1 MMMKM
6 TYRKRVLQIALPAMA
21 ENVLQ
26 MLMGVIDNYFVAH
39 ISLAAVSG
47 VAIANNIITL
57 YQALFI
63 AMGSAISS
71 LLARSIGQ
79 GDEGRELKYMADA
92 IMLTLLLSIFIGLLN
107 LVFGRPILVALGA
120 RSQVLGNGYSY
131 LLVVGGL
138 MVALAMLTTLGAI
151 VRVKGLAKIPMH
163 VSLLTTIL
171 NALMS
176 GLSIYVFD
184 LGVLGVA
191 WSTVLSRWIGI
202 MILASFLPMRAII
215 RKIKVRLNLEMLSL
229 ALPAAGERI
238 MMRLGDLFI
247 LMIVV
252 HLGTRIVAGN
262 AIGESISQFNYMPGM
277 AVATATL
284 IPIAQFL
291 GSQKDDDIEPFV
303 KEAFKLSTIIMVIFS
318 LFIFLLSSTLIA
330 YFTEDKIASNAARVV
345 LFFSMISAPA
355 TSGTLVYTA
364 VWQGLG
370 NSKLPFYATT
380 IGMWFVRILLGY
392 FLAIQLRLGLE
403 GVWLATA
410 MDNSSRWFI
419 LKRQFDK
426 REKFQV
432 N

>member
-1 MMMKM
+1 M
-6 TYRKRVLQIALPAMA
+6 TYRKRILQIALPAMA

-131 LLVVGGL
+131 LLVVGGQ

-215 RKIKVRLNLEMLSL
+215 RKMKVRLNLEMLSL

-419 LKRQFDK
+419 LKGQFDK
-426 REKFQV
+426 REKFQA

>member
-1 MMMKM
+1 MVMKM
-6 TYRKRVLQIALPAMA
+6 TYRKRILQIALPAMA

-39 ISLAAVSG
+39 TSLAAVSG

-131 LLVVGGL
+131 LLVVGGQ

-215 RKIKVRLNLEMLSL
+215 RKMKVRLNLEMLSL

-410 MDNSSRWFI
+410 MDNSSRWII

-426 REKFQV
+426 REKFQA

>member
-1 MMMKM
+1 MVMKM
-6 TYRKRVLQIALPAMA
+6 TYRKRILQIALPAMA

-79 GDEGRELKYMADA
+79 RDEGRELKYMADA

-131 LLVVGGL
+131 LLVVGGQ

-163 VSLLTTIL
+163 VSLLTTIS

-202 MILASFLPMRAII
+202 MILASFLPMGAII
-215 RKIKVRLNLEMLSL
+215 RKMKVRLNLEMLSL

-426 REKFQV
+426 REKFQA

>member
-1 MMMKM
+1 MVMKM
-6 TYRKRVLQIALPAMA
+6 TYRKRILQIALPAMA

-131 LLVVGGL
+131 LLVVGGQ

-215 RKIKVRLNLEMLSL
+215 RKMKVRLNLEMLSL

-419 LKRQFDK
+419 LKGQFDK
-426 REKFQV
+426 REKFQA

>member
-1 MMMKM
+1 MVMKM
-6 TYRKRVLQIALPAMA
+6 TYRKRILQIALPAMA

-131 LLVVGGL
+131 LLVVGGQ

-191 WSTVLSRWIGI
+191 CSTVLSRWIGI

-215 RKIKVRLNLEMLSL
+215 RKMKVRLNLEMLSL

-410 MDNSSRWFI
+410 MDNTSRWFI

>member
-1 MMMKM
+1 MVMKM
-6 TYRKRVLQIALPAMA
+6 TYRKRILQIALPAMA

-131 LLVVGGL
+131 LLVVVGQ

-202 MILASFLPMRAII
+202 MILASFLPMGAII
-215 RKIKVRLNLEMLSL
+215 RKMKVRLNLEMLSL

-364 VWQGLG
+364 VWQGFG

-426 REKFQV
+426 REKFQA

>member
-1 MMMKM
+1 MVMKM
-6 TYRKRVLQIALPAMA
+6 TYRKRILQIALPAMA

-131 LLVVGGL
+131 LLVVGGQ

-215 RKIKVRLNLEMLSL
+215 RKMKVRLNLEMLSL

-252 HLGTRIVAGN
+252 HLGTSIVAGN

-410 MDNSSRWFI
+410 MDNSSRWII

-426 REKFQV
+426 REKFQA

>member
-1 MMMKM
+1 MVMKM
-6 TYRKRVLQIALPAMA
+6 TYRKRILQIALPAMA

-131 LLVVGGL
+131 LLVVGGQ

-202 MILASFLPMRAII
+202 MILASFLPMGAII
-215 RKIKVRLNLEMLSL
+215 RKMKVRLNLEMLSL

-303 KEAFKLSTIIMVIFS
+303 KEAFKLSSIIMVIFS

-426 REKFQV
+426 REKFQA

>member
-1 MMMKM
+1 MVMKM
-6 TYRKRVLQIALPAMA
+6 TYRQRILQIALPAMA

-176 GLSIYVFD
+176 GLAIYVFD

-215 RKIKVRLNLEMLSL
+215 RKMKVRLNLEMLSL

-410 MDNSSRWFI
+410 MDNTSRWFI

-426 REKFQV
+426 REKFQA

>member
-1 MMMKM
+1 MVMKM
-6 TYRKRVLQIALPAMA
+6 TYRKRILQIALPAMA

-57 YQALFI
+57 YQAFFI

-131 LLVVGGL
+131 LLVVGGQ

-202 MILASFLPMRAII
+202 MILASFLPMGAII
-215 RKIKVRLNLEMLSL
+215 RKMKVRLNLEMLSL

-303 KEAFKLSTIIMVIFS
+303 KEAFKLSTIIIVIFS

-426 REKFQV
+426 REKFQA

>member
-1 MMMKM
+1 MVMKM
-6 TYRKRVLQIALPAMA
+6 TYRKRILQIALPAMA

-131 LLVVGGL
+131 LLVVGGQ

-202 MILASFLPMRAII
+202 MILASFLPMGAII
-215 RKIKVRLNLEMLSL
+215 RKMKVRLNLEMLSL

-303 KEAFKLSTIIMVIFS
+303 KEAFKLSTIMMVIFS

-426 REKFQV
+426 REKFQA

>member
-1 MMMKM
+1 MVMKM
-6 TYRKRVLQIALPAMA
+6 TYRKRILQIALPAMA

-131 LLVVGGL
+131 LLVVGGQ

-202 MILASFLPMRAII
+202 MILASFLPMGAII
-215 RKIKVRLNLEMLSL
+215 RKMKVRLNLEMLSL

-330 YFTEDKIASNAARVV
+330 YFTEDKISSNAARVV

-426 REKFQV
+426 REKFQA

>member
-1 MMMKM
+1 M
-6 TYRKRVLQIALPAMA
+6 TYRKRILQIALPAMA

-120 RSQVLGNGYSY
+120 RSQVLGNSYSY
-131 LLVVGGL
+131 LLVVGGQ
-138 MVALAMLTTLGAI
+138 MVALAMLITLGAI

-215 RKIKVRLNLEMLSL
+215 RKMKVRLNLEMLSL

-426 REKFQV
+426 REKFQA

>member
-1 MMMKM
+1 MVMKM
-6 TYRKRVLQIALPAMA
+6 TYRKRILQIALPAMA

-131 LLVVGGL
+131 LLVVGGQ

-202 MILASFLPMRAII
+202 MILASFLPMGAII
-215 RKIKVRLNLEMLSL
+215 RKMKVRLNLEMLSL

-426 REKFQV
+426 REKYQA

>member
-1 MMMKM
+1 MVMKM
-6 TYRKRVLQIALPAMA
+6 TYRKRILQIALPAMA
-21 ENVLQ
+21 EYVLQ

-131 LLVVGGL
+131 LLVVGGQ

-202 MILASFLPMRAII
+202 MILASFLPMGAII
-215 RKIKVRLNLEMLSL
+215 RKMKVRLNLEMLSL

-364 VWQGLG
+364 VWQGFG

-426 REKFQV
+426 REKFQA

>member
-1 MMMKM
+1 MMMIM
-6 TYRKRVLQIALPAMA
+6 TYRKRILQIALPAMA

-131 LLVVGGL
+131 LLVVGGQ

-202 MILASFLPMRAII
+202 MILASFLPMGAII
-215 RKIKVRLNLEMLSL
+215 RKMKVRLNLEMLSL

-419 LKRQFDK
+419 LKGQFDK
-426 REKFQV
+426 REKFQA

>member
-1 MMMKM
+1 MVMKM
-6 TYRKRVLQIALPAMA
+6 TYRKRILQIALPAMA

-131 LLVVGGL
+131 LLVVGGQ

-215 RKIKVRLNLEMLSL
+215 RKMKVRLNLEMLSL

-318 LFIFLLSSTLIA
+318 LFIFLLSYTLIA

-410 MDNSSRWFI
+410 MDNSSRWII

-426 REKFQV
+426 REKFQA

>member
-1 MMMKM
+1 MVMKM
-6 TYRKRVLQIALPAMA
+6 TYRKRILQIALPAMA

-131 LLVVGGL
+131 LLVVGGQ

-202 MILASFLPMRAII
+202 MILASFLPMGAII
-215 RKIKVRLNLEMLSL
+215 RKMKVRLNLEMLSL

-419 LKRQFDK
+419 LERQFDK
-426 REKFQV
+426 REKFQA

>member
-6 TYRKRVLQIALPAMA
+6 TYRKRILQIALPAMA

-39 ISLAAVSG
+39 ISLAVVSG

-370 NSKLPFYATT
+370 NSKLPFYVTT

-426 REKFQV
+426 REKFQA

>member
-1 MMMKM
+1 MVMKM
-6 TYRKRVLQIALPAMA
+6 TYRKRILQIALPAMA

-131 LLVVGGL
+131 LLVVGGQ

-202 MILASFLPMRAII
+202 MILASFLPMGAII
-215 RKIKVRLNLEMLSL
+215 RKMKVRLNLEMLSL
-229 ALPAAGERI
+229 ALPVAGERI

-426 REKFQV
+426 REKFQA

>member
-1 MMMKM
+1 MVMKM
-6 TYRKRVLQIALPAMA
+6 TYRKRILQIALPAMA

-131 LLVVGGL
+131 LLVVGGQ

-215 RKIKVRLNLEMLSL
+215 RKMKVRLNLEMLSL

-318 LFIFLLSSTLIA
+318 LFIFLLSFTLIA

-426 REKFQV
+426 REKFQA

>member
-1 MMMKM
+1 MVMKM
-6 TYRKRVLQIALPAMA
+6 TYRKRILQIALPAMA

-107 LVFGRPILVALGA
+107 LVFRRPILVALGA

-131 LLVVGGL
+131 LLVVGGQ

-202 MILASFLPMRAII
+202 MILASFLPMGAII
-215 RKIKVRLNLEMLSL
+215 RKMKVRLNLEMLSL

-318 LFIFLLSSTLIA
+318 LFIFLVSSTLIA

-426 REKFQV
+426 REKFQA

>member
-1 MMMKM
+1 MVMKM
-6 TYRKRVLQIALPAMA
+6 TYRKRILQIALPAMA

-131 LLVVGGL
+131 LLVVGGQ

-202 MILASFLPMRAII
+202 MILASFLPMGAII
-215 RKIKVRLNLEMLSL
+215 RKKKVRLNLEMLSL

-426 REKFQV
+426 REKFQA

>member
-1 MMMKM
+1 MVMKM
-6 TYRKRVLQIALPAMA
+6 TYRKRILQIALPAMA

-131 LLVVGGL
+131 LLVVGGQ

-151 VRVKGLAKIPMH
+151 VRAKGLAKIPMH

-202 MILASFLPMRAII
+202 MILASFLPMGAII
-215 RKIKVRLNLEMLSL
+215 RKMKVRLNLEMLSL

-419 LKRQFDK
+419 LKGQFDK
-426 REKFQV
+426 REKFQA

>member
-6 TYRKRVLQIALPAMA
+6 TYRKRILQIALPAMA

-131 LLVVGGL
+131 LLVVGGQ

-202 MILASFLPMRAII
+202 MILASFLPMGAII
-215 RKIKVRLNLEMLSL
+215 RKMKVRLNLEMLSL

-330 YFTEDKIASNAARVV
+330 YFTEDKIASNAAGVV

-426 REKFQV
+426 REKFQA

>member
-1 MMMKM
+1 MVMKM
-6 TYRKRVLQIALPAMA
+6 TYRKRILQIALPAMA

-131 LLVVGGL
+131 LLVVGGQ

-202 MILASFLPMRAII
+202 MILASFLPMGAII
-215 RKIKVRLNLEMLSL
+215 RKMKVRLNLEMLSL

-291 GSQKDDDIEPFV
+291 GSQKDDDIESFV

-426 REKFQV
+426 REKFQA

>member
-1 MMMKM
+1 MVMKM
-6 TYRKRVLQIALPAMA
+6 TYRKRILQIALPAMA
-21 ENVLQ
+21 ENVLH

-131 LLVVGGL
+131 LLVVGGQ

-202 MILASFLPMRAII
+202 MILASFLPMGAII
-215 RKIKVRLNLEMLSL
+215 RKMKVRLNLEMLSL

-410 MDNSSRWFI
+410 MDNSSRWII

-426 REKFQV
+426 REKFQA

>member
-1 MMMKM
+1 MVMKM
-6 TYRKRVLQIALPAMA
+6 TYRKRILQIALPAMA

-131 LLVVGGL
+131 LLVVGGQ

-202 MILASFLPMRAII
+202 MILASFLPMGAII
-215 RKIKVRLNLEMLSL
+215 RKMKVRLNLEMLSL

-284 IPIAQFL
+284 IPIAQFV

-380 IGMWFVRILLGY
+380 IGMWFIRILLGY

>member
-1 MMMKM
+1 MKM
-6 TYRKRVLQIALPAMA
+6 TYRKRILQIALPAMA

-131 LLVVGGL
+131 LLVVGGQ

-202 MILASFLPMRAII
+202 MILASFLPMGAII
-215 RKIKVRLNLEMLSL
+215 RKMKVRLNLEMLSL

-364 VWQGLG
+364 VWQGFG

-426 REKFQV
+426 REKFQA

>member
-1 MMMKM
+1 M
-6 TYRKRVLQIALPAMA
+6 TYRKRILQIALPAMA

-131 LLVVGGL
+131 LLVVGGQ

-426 REKFQV
+426 REKFQA

>member
-1 MMMKM
+1 MVMKM
-6 TYRKRVLQIALPAMA
+6 TYRKRILQIALPAMA

-79 GDEGRELKYMADA
+79 GDEGRELNYMADA

-131 LLVVGGL
+131 LLVVGGQ

-202 MILASFLPMRAII
+202 MILASFLPMGAII
-215 RKIKVRLNLEMLSL
+215 RKMKVRLNLEMLSL

-426 REKFQV
+426 REKFQA

>member
-1 MMMKM
+1 M
-6 TYRKRVLQIALPAMA
+6 TYRKRILQIALPAMA

-131 LLVVGGL
+131 LLVVGGQ

-215 RKIKVRLNLEMLSL
+215 RKMKVRLNLEMLSL

-410 MDNSSRWFI
+410 MDNSSRWII

-426 REKFQV
+426 REKFQA

>member
-1 MMMKM
+1 MVMKM
-6 TYRKRVLQIALPAMA
+6 TYRKRILQIALPAMA

-215 RKIKVRLNLEMLSL
+215 RKMKIRLNLEMLSL

-426 REKFQV
+426 REKFQA

>member
-6 TYRKRVLQIALPAMA
+6 TYRKRILQIALPAMA

-131 LLVVGGL
+131 LLVVGGQ

-202 MILASFLPMRAII
+202 MILASFLPMGAII
-215 RKIKVRLNLEMLSL
+215 RKMKVRLNLEMLSL

-426 REKFQV
+426 REKFQA

>member
-6 TYRKRVLQIALPAMA
+6 TYRKRILQIALPAMA

-215 RKIKVRLNLEMLSL
+215 RKMKVRLNLEMLSL

-426 REKFQV
+426 REKFQA

>member
-1 MMMKM
+1 M
-6 TYRKRVLQIALPAMA
+6 TYRKRILQIALPAMA

-131 LLVVGGL
+131 LLVVGGQ

-215 RKIKVRLNLEMLSL
+215 RKMKVRLNLEMLSL

-426 REKFQV
+426 REKFQA

>member
-1 MMMKM
+1 MVMKM
-6 TYRKRVLQIALPAMA
+6 TYRKRILQIALPAMA

-131 LLVVGGL
+131 LLVVGGQ
-138 MVALAMLTTLGAI
+138 MVALAMMTTLGAI

-202 MILASFLPMRAII
+202 MILASFLPMGAII
-215 RKIKVRLNLEMLSL
+215 RKMKVRLNLEMLSL

-364 VWQGLG
+364 VWQGFG

-426 REKFQV
+426 REKFQA

>member
-1 MMMKM
+1 M
-6 TYRKRVLQIALPAMA
+6 TYRKRILQIALPAMA

-131 LLVVGGL
+131 LLVVGGQ

-202 MILASFLPMRAII
+202 MILASFLPMGAII
-215 RKIKVRLNLEMLSL
+215 RKMKVRLNLEMLSL

-284 IPIAQFL
+284 ISIAQFL

-426 REKFQV
+426 REKFQA

>member
-1 MMMKM
+1 MKM
-6 TYRKRVLQIALPAMA
+6 TYRKRILQIALPAMA

-131 LLVVGGL
+131 LLVVGGQ

-202 MILASFLPMRAII
+202 MILASFLPMGAII
-215 RKIKVRLNLEMLSL
+215 RKMKVRLNLEMLSL

-419 LKRQFDK
+419 LKGQFDK
-426 REKFQV
+426 REKFQA

>member
-1 MMMKM
+1 MVMKM
-6 TYRKRVLQIALPAMA
+6 TYRKRILQIALPAMA

-171 NALMS
+171 NVLMS

-215 RKIKVRLNLEMLSL
+215 RKMKVRLNLEMLSL

-318 LFIFLLSSTLIA
+318 LFMFLLSSTLVA

-426 REKFQV
+426 REKFQA